1 MLIERM
7 IRAARLDPD
16 LYNEVERDETATAQA
31 AAVVLIVAVCAVLG
45 AALSVH
51 RTQSLI
57 GAALNGLVIWLVW
70 SFIILVLG
78 RLLGG
83 TADLGEVLRTLA
95 FAHTPGV
102 LYLFAYVPLV
112 GGLAS
117 FAAWIWTFIATVVAV
132 REAMDFDTG
141 KAVLTVLLPTIILFI
156 LVGALALMFGLG
168 ILAWALAR

>member
-16 LYNEVERDETATAQA
+16 LYNEVERDESATPQA

-45 AALSVH
+45 AAVSQDRNH
-51 RTQSLI
+51 SLI
-57 GAALNGLVIWLVW
+57 GAALNGLVVWLVW
-70 SFIILVLG
+70 SFIILVVG
-78 RLLGG
+78 RLLRG

-102 LYLFAYVPLV
+102 LYLFAFVPLL

-117 FAAWIWTFIATVVAV
+117 LAAWIWTWIATVIAV

-156 LVGALALMFGLG
+156 LAGAAALMFGLA
-168 ILAWALAR
+168 ILAWALPR

>member
-16 LYNEVERDETATAQA
+16 LYNEVERDESATPQA

-45 AALSVH
+45 AAISH
-51 RTQSLI
+51 DRTHSLI
-57 GAALNGLVIWLVW
+57 GAALNGLVGWLIR
-70 SFIILVLG
+70 SFIILIIG

-83 TADLGEVLRTLA
+83 TADLGEVLRALA
-95 FAHTPGV
+95 FAYTPGV
-102 LYLFAYVPLV
+102 LKLFAYVPIV
-112 GGLAS
+112 GPLAYIV
-117 FAAWIWTFIATVVAV
+117 AGVWAFIATVIAV

-156 LVGALALMFGLG
+156 LAGAAALLFGLAM
-168 ILAWALAR
+168 LVWALPW